1 MIDVKHFV
9 KEHAARNIPLSFDEA
24 YALGANLIK
33 VCHRSK
39 LASILFRSVRL
50 ANIQS
55 VALLTALHNQ
65 ALYAWKMNGRRTDH
79 ALPEDSAEQIA
90 GICAAVFEHD
100 IAKSGFGFLSP
111 NVPYA
116 MDNCGMGGDLIVTA
130 NVSTLAAFIAA
141 VAGIPMCKHGSPAN
155 ADKGRHGSSDFI
167 DLCGISRFATR
178 DAVEKCVEDLG
189 FGYTEALDV
198 RYKHIHLQTHK
209 IAMLPHMNDIIGPI
223 TNPLSPA
230 ILTRRV
236 LGVNHLIPPVV
247 VARAYN
253 VLNERGITH
262 MDHGLFVRGFAGDQ
276 TESGMDEL
284 SICES
289 GTQVAELK
297 NGEISEYWL
306 RAEDFGIAPIPVE
319 SVSPPAGMS
328 KGQFSI
334 AILERKASVFPTQ
347 MVIANAALL
356 FYLSGKSSDL
366 KECYALAEEIL
377 MSGKAYQRILEVR
390 KMLPAEKK

>member
-1 MIDVKHFV
+1 MIDAKHFV
-9 KEHAARNIPLSFDEA
+9 KEHAARNIPLCFDEA
-24 YALGANLIK
+24 YALGVYLMEA
-33 VCHRSK
+33 CHGNQ
-39 LASILFRSVRL
+39 LASV
-50 ANIQS
+50 QS
-55 VALLTALHNQ
+55 IALLTALHNQ
-65 ALYAWKMNGRRTDH
+65 ATYAWKKNGRELSH
-79 ALPEDSAEQIA
+79 PLPEDSAEQIA
-90 GICAAVFEHD
+90 GICAAIFEHD
-100 IAKSGFGFLSP
+100 IAMSKFGFLLPS
-111 NVPYA
+111 VPYA

-130 NVSTLAAFIAA
+130 NVSTLAAFTAA

-167 DLCGISRFATR
+167 DLCGISRFATK
-178 DAVEKCVEDLG
+178 DAVEKCVEYLG

-223 TNPLSPA
+223 TNPLSPK

-253 VLNERGITH
+253 TLNERGITH
-262 MDHGLFVRGFAGDQ
+262 LDHGLFVRGFAGNKE
-276 TESGMDEL
+276 ESGMDEL
-284 SICES
+284 SICEP

-328 KGQFSI
+328 KGQFSLAI
-334 AILERKASVFPTQ
+334 AELRAPKAPTQ
-347 MVIANAALL
+347 MVLANAAIL
-356 FYLSGKSSDL
+356 FYLAGKSSDL
-366 KECYALAEEIL
+366 KQCYLLAEEIL
-377 MSGKAYQRILEVR
+377 MSGKTRERIAQVR
-390 KMLPAEKK
+390 EMLPAK